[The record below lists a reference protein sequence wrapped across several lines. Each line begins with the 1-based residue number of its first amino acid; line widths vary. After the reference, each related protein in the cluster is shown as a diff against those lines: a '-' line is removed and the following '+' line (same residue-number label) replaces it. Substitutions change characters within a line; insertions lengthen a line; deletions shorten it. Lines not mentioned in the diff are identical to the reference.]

1 MFHSRNVDILGTV
14 DFVDEFD
21 GNVVFRTC
29 PSEKD
34 RLVFQVGTSDAE
46 AALKVGKLV

>member
-1 MFHSRNVDILGTV
+1 M

-21 GNVVFRTC
+21 GNVVFRTS
-29 PSEKD
+29 PHEKE
-34 RLVFQVGTSDAE
+34 RLVFQVGTNDAE